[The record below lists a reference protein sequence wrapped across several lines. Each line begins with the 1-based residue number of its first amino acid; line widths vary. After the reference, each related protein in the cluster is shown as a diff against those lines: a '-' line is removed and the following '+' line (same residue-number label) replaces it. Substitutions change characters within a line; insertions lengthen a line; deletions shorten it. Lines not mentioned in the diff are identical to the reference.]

1 MSNRF
6 KDLTNKID
14 QLMIN
19 KKYFVKI
26 KPAVKKISYEENYH
40 KISLDP
46 DGKKRELFR
55 EKDIFLKNNK
65 HIINYLKKS
74 KPGKIIDLGCG
85 MGWFMSKLNSD
96 WEKYG
101 IDISEYAISNA
112 KKFCNAKQAN
122 IEKYL
127 KSEKKDQFNYV
138 ISSHVIEHLK
148 KPIDFLKGIKK
159 ILKSNGYLLLETP
172 NFDSAAFRLFKNR
185 FRLLNDPTHIS
196 LFTLDSL
203 TRALRDNGF
212 DIEKVE
218 FPYFQT
224 KYFNKKNLIKLLNY
238 RNEKVSPPFYG
249 STMFFICKLK

>member
-14 QLMIN
+14 RLMIN

-101 IDISEYAISNA
+101 IDISEYARSKA

-212 DIEKVE
+212 NIEKVE